1 MFWVEKYCT
10 TKLLGMVALSSVSTR
25 FRRGWF
31 RESWSY
37 SMWGWTPS
45 CPTSDPHWA
54 STVALSALLVSKLV
68 FCLASKSEVS
78 STKEWNLNW
87 ERSLEP
93 FVQSDAFN
101 HLVKIAVK
109 GWTTMILCL
118 QKKYFAST
126 WFEILLDNLKAAPI
140 RCISSRCTVPDI
152 KNSNDLS
159 SLTRDN
165 NGKWHLLCC
174 SFLVRTWP

>member
-25 FRRGWF
+25 FRRGRF

-45 CPTSDPHWA
+45 CPTSDPPWV

-101 HLVKIAVK
+101 HLVNIDVK
-109 GWTTMILCL
+109 AAYQLIILCL
-118 QKKYFAST
+118 QRKSFVCKWFAIPL
-126 WFEILLDNLKAAPI
+126 ENMKAAPI
-140 RCISSRCTVPDI
+140 RCVTSRRTVPDI
-152 KNSNDLS
+152 KNFNDLS
-159 SLTRDN
+159 SLT
-165 NGKWHLLCC
+165 
-174 SFLVRTWP
+174 TWQ